1 MSRSFADNIIERR
14 HADLVKIHSFLCQRH
29 NICQP
34 LLWVHGKVSYAKQE
48 CLDLASPYMF
58 SYVGY
63 ICISCNY
70 DTSAWIMEIN
80 VLLFLI
86 MQNKTKWPYWLVVRV
101 TRPEPPIQVDPE
113 PLPFRGTRFRAA
125 QSLVFCIVLCCSL
138 FVLWSFFSFR
148 HCIVCQT
155 MTFVL
160 LDIVLSVK
168 LWLFS
173 FGHCIVCQTMT
184 FFF

>member
-1 MSRSFADNIIERR
+1 
-14 HADLVKIHSFLCQRH
+14 
-29 NICQP
+29 
-34 LLWVHGKVSYAKQE
+34 
-48 CLDLASPYMF
+48 MF

-70 DTSAWIMEIN
+70 ATSAWIMEIN
-80 VLLFLI
+80 VLFFLI

-113 PLPFRGTRFRAA
+113 LLPFRGTRFRAA

-168 LWLFS
+168 LWLFLLDIALSVKLWLFS
-173 FGHCIVCQTMT
+173 FRHFIVCQAMT
-184 FFF
+184 FFILDIVLSVKLWLFNF

>member
-1 MSRSFADNIIERR
+1 
-14 HADLVKIHSFLCQRH
+14 
-29 NICQP
+29 
-34 LLWVHGKVSYAKQE
+34 
-48 CLDLASPYMF
+48 
-58 SYVGY
+58 
-63 ICISCNY
+63 
-70 DTSAWIMEIN
+70 
-80 VLLFLI
+80 
-86 MQNKTKWPYWLVVRV
+86 MQNKMKWPYWLVVRV

-113 PLPFRGTRFRAA
+113 LLPFRGTRFRAA

-155 MTFVL
+155 MTFFLLDIALSVKVWLFSFRHFIVGQTTTFFSFRHCIVCQTMTFFPLRHCIVCQAMTFVL

-173 FGHCIVCQTMT
+173 FRHFIVCQTMT
-184 FFF
+184 FFLLDIVLSVKLWLFFFWTLYCLSSYDFIFS

>member
-1 MSRSFADNIIERR
+1 
-14 HADLVKIHSFLCQRH
+14 
-29 NICQP
+29 
-34 LLWVHGKVSYAKQE
+34 
-48 CLDLASPYMF
+48 MF

-70 DTSAWIMEIN
+70 ATSAWIMEIN
-80 VLLFLI
+80 AFFSLI

-101 TRPEPPIQVDPE
+101 TRPEPPIQVDPKL
-113 PLPFRGTRFRAA
+113 LPFRGTRFRAA

-155 MTFVL
+155 MTFFLLDIALSVKLWLFSLRHFIVCQTTTFFL

-168 LWLFS
+168 LWLFFS
-173 FGHCIVCQTMT
+173 
-184 FFF
+184 

>member
-1 MSRSFADNIIERR
+1 MSRNFVGNIIGRR
-14 HADLVKIHSFLCQRH
+14 HADLVKYILFSVSDTTFANLC
-29 NICQP
+29 
-34 LLWVHGKVSYAKQE
+34 YEYTAKCPIRNRK

-70 DTSAWIMEIN
+70 ATSAWIMEIN
-80 VLLFLI
+80 VLFFLI

-113 PLPFRGTRFRAA
+113 LLPFRGTRFHAA

-173 FGHCIVCQTMT
+173 FGHCIICQTMT